1 MLEYEIAYITALV
14 YVLFYLIVVGL
25 LLFVLTTLSMYA
37 FYYLLKL
44 GRKLFDEW

>member
-1 MLEYEIAYITALV
+1 MLEYEIAYITALA
-14 YVLFYLIVVGL
+14 YVLFHLIVVGL
-25 LLFVLTTLSMYA
+25 LLFVLATLSMYA

>member
-1 MLEYEIAYITALV
+1 MLEYEIAYITALA
-14 YVLFYLIVVGL
+14 YVLFHLIVVGL
-25 LLFVLTTLSMYA
+25 LLFALATLSMYA

>member
-1 MLEYEIAYITALV
+1 MLEYEIAYITALA
-14 YVLFYLIVVGL
+14 YVLFHLIVVGL
-25 LLFVLTTLSMYA
+25 LLSVLATFSMYA

>member
-1 MLEYEIAYITALV
+1 MLEYEIAYITALA
-14 YVLFYLIVVGL
+14 YVLFHLIVVGL
-25 LLFVLTTLSMYA
+25 LLFVLATFSMYA

>member
-1 MLEYEIAYITALV
+1 MLEHEIAYITAV
-14 YVLFYLIVVGL
+14 TYVLFHLIVVGL
-25 LLFVLTTLSMYA
+25 LLFVLAALSMYA

>member
-1 MLEYEIAYITALV
+1 MLEYEITYITAV
-14 YVLFYLIVVGL
+14 AYVLFHLIVVGV
-25 LLFVLTTLSMYA
+25 LLFVLATLSMYA